1 MDIKEA
7 LKGGFIG
14 LVIGVMGMF
23 IIFCARATENK
34 LKKNY

>member
-23 IIFCARATENK
+23 IIFCARGGIQ
-34 LKKNY
+34 